1 MTALRWLTARRR
13 WHLAAFAV
21 FVAIGIYIGASVAR

>member
-1 MTALRWLTARRR
+1 MTARHATHYRR
-13 WHLAAFAV
+13 WHLAAFVV